1 MNTTTCINRST
12 LLSMIRVELGNW
24 ATHDDAVAA
33 LSAALLIGA
42 ARRRAKGAIEIVA
55 GDVPTMLAAVCEAP
69 VAA

>member
-1 MNTTTCINRST
+1 MNTTTYIHRST

-24 ATHDDAVAA
+24 ATKGDAVAA

-42 ARRRAKGAIEIVA
+42 ARRRAKGAIEIVT
-55 GDVPTMLAAVCEAP
+55 GDVPTMLAAICEAP